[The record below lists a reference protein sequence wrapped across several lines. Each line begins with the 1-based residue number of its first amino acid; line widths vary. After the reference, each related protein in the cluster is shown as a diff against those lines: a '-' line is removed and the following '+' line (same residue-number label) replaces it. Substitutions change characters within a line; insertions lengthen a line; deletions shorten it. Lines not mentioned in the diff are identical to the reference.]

1 MITLTAEG
9 RYGYEGKQFIA
20 RIVGRDAKFTFSREF
35 VGRRSGKRNGT
46 TEADLDT
53 PGLYEVCDVDSKGNK
68 DSRYILLFESSDGVL
83 VKLRGTAD
91 NADGI
96 DGKDAAMTIAKRM
109 DAGESFERIV
119 AVSAGA
125 DGRHAYRIQTKA
137 EAQKEIARMT
147 ADSAVEQCWAILQS
161 LPERQ
166 AKQILS
172 TLKLRVS
179 PPKSASAEE
188 TMKES
193 TPASA

>member
-1 MITLTAEG
+1 MIALVAEA

-20 RIVGRDAKFTFSREF
+20 RITGRDSKFTFAREF

-53 PGLYEVCDVDSKGNK
+53 PGLYEVCDVDGKGNK
-68 DSRYILLFESSDGVL
+68 DSRYVLLFELPDGVL
-83 VKLRGTAD
+83 LKLRGTAD

-109 DAGESFERIV
+109 DAGESFDRIV
-119 AVSAGA
+119 AVIAGA
-125 DGRHAYRIQTKA
+125 DGKPAYRIQTKA
-137 EAQKEIARMT
+137 EAQKEISRMT

-166 AKQILS
+166 AKQVLS
-172 TLKLRVS
+172 ALKLRVS
-179 PPKSASAEE
+179 PPKTAITEEPAQENTHASA
-188 TMKES
+188 
-193 TPASA
+193 